1 MSLLQSYLVFY
12 ALCQEPICL
21 LSWFIYGHSLASA
34 GATTELCCC
43 FSSSF
48 CNHWLKKKAAD
59 HTLRV
64 KDQYLGRLEV
74 GQNCLSFSSGYMAH
88 AGWLYRLNS
97 GERHKYVTDGF
108 FSPSRAS
115 QSSPSEISFLMED
128 HLLQTHTVVSKCL
141 PNAVPSN
148 TQGRWNKLRKYTTCF
163 SICLVH
169 CISQH
174 IVYSQF
180 YCSPA
185 WSVRFWFCWGFYMC
199 VVRDNGGNHKDCK
212 ITK

>member
-1 MSLLQSYLVFY
+1 MLFAKNLFVYCPDLFMATLFGQCRSYHWALLLLLTVLLQLLVKEKS
-12 ALCQEPICL
+12 CRPHTPCKGSVPWQDRDR
-21 LSWFIYGHSLASA
+21 
-34 GATTELCCC
+34 TELLILLV
-43 FSSSF
+43 
-48 CNHWLKKKAAD
+48 WLWLTWAGFNR
-59 HTLRV
+59 LRSEE
-64 KDQYLGRLEV
+64 K
-74 GQNCLSFSSGYMAH
+74 
-88 AGWLYRLNS
+88 
-97 GERHKYVTDGF
+97 HKYVTDSF

-115 QSSPSEISFLMED
+115 QSSLSEISFLMED

-169 CISQH
+169 CISQY

-185 WSVRFWFCWGFYMC
+185 RSVRFWFLWGFYTC
-199 VVRDNGGNHKDCK
+199 GERWWRKP
-212 ITK
+212 